1 MMVLCKFQKNVN
13 VSTLTQGG
21 GTLELI
27 GERGDKTVLTSSNY
41 TITGGTYKIDAYASG
56 NHTTLNYS
64 GGNFDI
70 SGNLTSESP
79 IT

>member
-27 GERGDKTVLTSSNY
+27 GERGDKTVLTS
-41 TITGGTYKIDAYASG
+41 
-56 NHTTLNYS
+56 
-64 GGNFDI
+64 
-70 SGNLTSESP
+70 
-79 IT
+79 